1 MISTAILPRKCGG
14 IDYRRVVVVVVSS
27 ILNGTWNLEKCVE
40 KRLWKCCS
48 VKSTSELQGSNLR
61 MTLLLF
67 WMEKTLTFLECGF
80 GHFEDVLTTY
90 FIYLF
95 KH

>member
-67 WMEKTLTFLECGF
+67 WMEKT
-80 GHFEDVLTTY
+80 
-90 FIYLF
+90 
-95 KH
+95 